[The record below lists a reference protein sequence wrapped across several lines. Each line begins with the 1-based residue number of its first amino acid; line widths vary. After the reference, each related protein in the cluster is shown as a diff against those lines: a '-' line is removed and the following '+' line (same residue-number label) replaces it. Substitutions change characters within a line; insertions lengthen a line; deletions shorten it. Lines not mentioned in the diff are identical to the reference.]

1 MSGQSD
7 KPRVY
12 LAGPGVF
19 RKDATAFG
27 EMLKQKCARAGLVG
41 CFPLDNEIAG
51 GSPRQQAERIY
62 RANVDLISGAKAII
76 ADISPFRG
84 PHMDQGTAWEI
95 GYGIAKGLP
104 VYAWSTDPDD
114 LLQRTRR
121 QGRVGAGG
129 TVDENGWT
137 IENFGLIENLMIAVS
152 CVSIHRSE
160 DDAISACAEALNKK
174 SRPHG

>member
-19 RKDATAFG
+19 RKDAKAFG
-27 EMLKQKCARAGLVG
+27 EILKQKCARAGLVG
-41 CFPLDNEIAG
+41 CFPLDNEIACD
-51 GSPRQQAERIY
+51 SPRQQAERIY
-62 RANVDLISGAKAII
+62 RANIDLLDSAQAII

-104 VYAWSTDPDD
+104 VYAWSTDFVN
-114 LLQRTRR
+114 LLDRTRR
-121 QGRVGAGG
+121 HVGAHVRNGR
-129 TVDENGWT
+129 TVDDKGWT
-137 IENFGLIENLMIAVS
+137 IEDFGLIDNLMIVVS
-152 CVSIHRSE
+152 CTSIHRS
-160 DDAISACAEALNKK
+160 DDEAISACADA
-174 SRPHG
+174 

>member
-84 PHMDQGTAWEI
+84 PHMDQGTAWEL

-104 VYAWSTDPDD
+104 VYA
-114 LLQRTRR
+114 
-121 QGRVGAGG
+121 
-129 TVDENGWT
+129 
-137 IENFGLIENLMIAVS
+137 
-152 CVSIHRSE
+152 
-160 DDAISACAEALNKK
+160 
-174 SRPHG
+174 